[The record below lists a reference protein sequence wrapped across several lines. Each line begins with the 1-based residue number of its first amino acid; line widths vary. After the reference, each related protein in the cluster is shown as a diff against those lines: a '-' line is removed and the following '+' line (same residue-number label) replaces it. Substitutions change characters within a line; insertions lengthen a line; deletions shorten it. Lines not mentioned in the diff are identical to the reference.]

1 MVAFLS
7 LGLGKLHAR
16 LFKEPRD
23 GLALLRVGADGELR
37 LEALD
42 VLACDKCLH
51 LRTFFGQPALVFYHM
66 LADRAPFG
74 TLRKEN
80 SAQRD
85 HYRDMMERKAIE
97 ILAQYRLMTIA
108 TLRADGWPQATM
120 VNYANEGLLLYFIIS
135 KQSQKYA
142 NIQRDSR
149 VSIVVGRDFADPR
162 EIKALSIAANAS
174 DVRDPV
180 QREQAIDLVL
190 ARHPA
195 LAALGR
201 PNLTHSA
208 VIRAYCSIVTI
219 LDYSQGFGHA
229 DVLTVS
235 GDIAEMAP
243 RRDDDWG
250 FLKVSDGPGL
260 STST

>member
-1 MVAFLS
+1 ME
-7 LGLGKLHAR
+7 
-16 LFKEPRD
+16 FK
-23 GLALLRVGADGELR
+23 AVGI
-37 LEALD
+37 LD
-42 VLACDKCLH
+42 
-51 LRTFFGQPALVFYHM
+51 R
-66 LADRAPFG
+66 
-74 TLRKEN
+74 
-80 SAQRD
+80 
-85 HYRDMMERKAIE
+85 
-97 ILAQYRLMTIA
+97 YRLMTIA

-142 NIQRDSR
+142 NIERDSR
-149 VSIVVGRDFADPR
+149 VSIVIGRDFDDPR

-180 QREQAIDLVL
+180 QREHAVDLIL

-201 PNLTHSA
+201 PDPAHSA
-208 VIRAYCSIVTI
+208 VVRAYCSIVTI
-219 LDYSQGFGHA
+219 LDYSEGFGHA

-235 GDIAEMAP
+235 GDIAAMAP

-250 FLKVSDGPGL
+250 FLNAEQPVA
-260 STST
+260 